1 MKSIPVLPPLL
12 NTDVKTYQMMRSQ
25 SESSCE
31 PMSPCSPSI
40 KHLGAKTI
48 TMLGSIALT
57 MNNISGPGMLDF
69 PATFQNAGY
78 VPCIVTLL
86 VVTMIS
92 SSCATL
98 LADAMARMPSN
109 DKFQTRVEFSDIF
122 DFYLG
127 RGWFKITQVTALVL
141 LKFSFISLNP
151 PLS

>member
-1 MKSIPVLPPLL
+1 MTTALPPLL
-12 NTDVKTYQMMRSQ
+12 NTDVKTYQMMRSISR
-25 SESSCE
+25 SESE
-31 PMSPCSPSI
+31 PNSPCPVSPSS

-78 VPCIVTLL
+78 IPCIVVLI
-86 VVTMIS
+86 VVTVIS

-98 LADAMARMPSN
+98 LADAMARIPAN

-127 RGWFKITQVTALVL
+127 RGWFKITQV
-141 LKFSFISLNP
+141 FLN
-151 PLS
+151 